1 MIRSSQK
8 ATRKSGINNLLN
20 QFADSNGVG
29 VLSPAR
35 YDILISP
42 PNNISSTSPS
52 PFKSLSGNAG
62 DPRYDTR
69 DIYTQYYSQFESP
82 SYDKDG
88 QKTEFRLAGKASQY
102 NRSQTNRI
110 MDISNLTNADVMRRL
125 SLSCEEAAFPGR
137 NISTQPNRIAG
148 PIREIPYE
156 SLYSGDLDLTFRI
169 GQDMFERTF
178 FEEWQDR
185 IIDHE
190 THALNY
196 YENYVRDIYIAQLGP
211 DDSIVFQI
219 LVKECF
225 PKTIQSIDLGY
236 AKTDEYERQSV
247 SMAFREYVVLDS
259 DTFGGPNIK
268 GKIENRFL
276 KGREDFVRQQKET
289 EERQRRADQ
298 EQARRENRATLAD
311 VDATFSGVKSSS
323 RISPPDHGAEP
334 SNESS
339 LLAGFNTDLSFD

>member
-8 ATRKSGINNLLN
+8 ATRRSGINNLLN

-42 PNNISSTSPS
+42 PNNISSTRPS
-52 PFKSLSGNAG
+52 PFKALSGNAG

-88 QKTEFRLAGKASQY
+88 QKTEFTLPGKVSQY
-102 NRSQTNRI
+102 NRSQRNRI
-110 MDISNLTNADVMRRL
+110 LDISNLTNADVMRRL
-125 SLSCEEAAFPGR
+125 SLSCEEAAFPAR

-148 PIREIPYE
+148 PVREIPYE

-236 AKTDEYERQSV
+236 AKSDEYERQSV
-247 SMAFREYVVLDS
+247 SFAFREYVVLDS
-259 DTFGGPNIK
+259 ETFGGPDIK

-289 EERQRRADQ
+289 EERQRRADE
-298 EQARRENRATLAD
+298 EQARRDARATMNR
-311 VDATFSGVKSSS
+311 VNATSA
-323 RISPPDHGAEP
+323 RISRPDHGSEP
-334 SNESS
+334 DTRSALERELDALTGN
-339 LLAGFNTDLSFD
+339 